1 LQDTTNDEIINPR
14 RPQSWR
20 DWQRFEDYYD
30 EGALIWLDADTL
42 IRERS
47 NGQRSLDDFA
57 RSFFGIDAGS
67 LTTVTYT
74 FADLVRALTAV
85 QPYDWTDFLRKRLDS
100 TGQPAPLDGVLRG
113 GYRLTYSDTP
123 SGYLSA
129 MDAQRQ
135 RVTLRYS
142 IGIDID
148 DKDKAGSI
156 AQVVWGSPA
165 FKAGLTSGGRILA
178 VNGVAYSADVLKD
191 AIRTARNAA
200 APIELIVRTGDAF
213 MVARVDYH
221 GGLRYPHLVR
231 GAATH
236 SRLDDIL
243 APRP

>member
-1 LQDTTNDEIINPR
+1 NDEIINPR

-67 LTTVTYT
+67 LTTVT
-74 FADLVRALTAV
+74 
-85 QPYDWTDFLRKRLDS
+85 LRH
-100 TGQPAPLDGVLRG
+100 
-113 GYRLTYSDTP
+113 
-123 SGYLSA
+123 
-129 MDAQRQ
+129 
-135 RVTLRYS
+135 S

-156 AQVVWGSPA
+156 EQVVWGSPA